1 MLDAS
6 TKFREYWVSKF
17 FTVLFTDRQTR
28 TALVEVITV
37 INWENVYARRRYQTT
52 SCSIDSLL
60 LHMNVPTTSK

>member
-17 FTVLFTDRQTR
+17 STVLFTDRQTR

-37 INWENVYARRRYQTT
+37 INWENVYAQRHVTKPHSVQLTVW
-52 SCSIDSLL
+52 CS
-60 LHMNVPTTSK
+60 T